1 MDANRVIL
9 PPYEYQGE
17 FLQHWPDLKE
27 RNYAS
32 GYIYSRIL
40 EGCTDP
46 TEVVVRAVDRA
57 ILKLSRPQVSAWRIG
72 VLNRLLHQI
81 NRDPVEAQKYAQ
93 FLIDR
98 QQIPDAERKRMRIIS
113 NAFYANRVSA

>member
-46 TEVVVRAVDRA
+46 TEVVVRAIDRA
-57 ILKLSRPQVSAWRIG
+57 ILKLSRPQVSAWRIN

-81 NRDPVEAQKYAQ
+81 NRDPVEVENYAR
-93 FLIDR
+93 FLIER
-98 QQIPDAERKRMRIIS
+98 EQMPAIERKRMRVIS
-113 NAFYANRVSA
+113 NAFYADMVAV